1 MDNNLVI
8 GLLGIGAL
16 FPALLGLLT
25 CLSLFAPISRT
36 GTNHNKPALVLGL
49 LILPLFYL
57 VGLIVV
63 FILAFPLKPP
73 ADTSNR
79 FNRLR
84 LWWFATSAPHRF
96 DTHYDG
102 YWNKPT
108 IILRLKI
115 LWDVFSKP
123 QQFVDVYPWMK
134 GDEVDNMG
142 RFWTRK
148 EK

>member
-1 MDNNLVI
+1 MDNLIWVYI
-8 GLLGIGAL
+8 LAPGAV

-25 CLSLFAPISRT
+25 VLSLLTPVRLPDLRW
-36 GTNHNKPALVLGL
+36 NKLSILVG
-49 LILPLFYL
+49 LPLLPFFYI

-63 FILAFPLKPP
+63 FSLAFPLKAP

-96 DTHYDG
+96 VKYYG
-102 YWNKPT
+102 EPFFEKASCR
-108 IILRLKI
+108 IQI
-115 LWDVFSKP
+115 LWDVIVSP
-123 QQFVDVYPWMK
+123 EQFTIVYPWMR

-142 RFWTRK
+142 RFWTK
-148 EK
+148 S